1 MCVRIQELGSNYL
14 LRFLR
19 NTTCLFV
26 AMSLYYGTCAPA
38 AASNLRTLFSSV
50 GTIATGSAESPR
62 VIDPKIDV
70 HEADY
75 LREIETRRWPDT
87 KLPLKIYIT
96 ITGERGFDDK
106 LCALIRKAFSQWIT
120 TQSSLAVEYVYEYG
134 KADIVLERAGMG
146 EMLDG
151 SAGKT
156 HYDVDMTSRA
166 LKRPVTRVRVNLY
179 CPSGRGYD
187 LDAEATDIF
196 YGLALHEAGHALGL
210 DGHSSDPDDIM
221 FVKSTN
227 LKLSRRDL
235 ASIVHLYPKP

>member
-1 MCVRIQELGSNYL
+1 MQLFRSDYAL
-14 LRFLR
+14 LALR

-26 AMSLYYGTCAPA
+26 AMALHYATCAPA
-38 AASNLRTLFSSV
+38 VASNSRTIFSSA
-50 GTIATGSAESPR
+50 GTIAAGSTESPR

-70 HEADY
+70 HEPDY
-75 LREIETRRWPDT
+75 LREIEVRRWPDT
-87 KLPLKIYIT
+87 KLPLKVYIT
-96 ITGERGFDDK
+96 ITGDRGFDDK
-106 LCALIRKAFSQWIT
+106 LCALIHKAFRQWVT
-120 TQSSLAVEYVYEYG
+120 TQSSLDFEYVYEYG
-134 KADIVLERAGMG
+134 KADIVVERAGMG

-156 HYDVDMTSRA
+156 HYDVDMTSHA

-196 YGLALHEAGHALGL
+196 YGLALHEAGHAFGL

-235 ASIVHLYPKP
+235 ASIVHLYPKQ